1 VGLSEGRGA
10 QDETEVWSMSQVLEG
25 LKAGDISFLEQSP
38 RGVEACHRQGV
49 EPKDLIFQPL
59 ESFMGT
65 ENAQQMRFESHE
77 KQRQEWVRAVARE
90 YRSAAKPSRKQGQ
103 GSNRSRSQASSSRS
117 FAATAVAA
125 REAKALENFEKV
137 LSTAV
142 ETSLENVR
150 KAAEVEAAQAERNA
164 RLESMQRKLYEDKRD
179 EAVCKDAWRKSK
191 YDTAKR
197 VAAFQLEHHAGN
209 VIEKEHVRLRA
220 LKDREARY
228 NSKTEVRRAEHQRRA
243 QSVATTL
250 LEQQQLRATREQ
262 NNDQQDQLR
271 NEAYMRGME
280 KQREHFAMRGKQ
292 KNIEI
297 NSKRNRVREM
307 EDAKVRNIMKK
318 STDKMSQF
326 LHNQLE
332 KQRREEMVQMMKRS
346 EAEKDLQKKQFV
358 LDQAEKRKSEL
369 LKRLSGEE
377 EMLQRAAAKKAD
389 QDALRAEKHTIRQEE
404 INKSKERMRK
414 MEDYRMEKLMEHV
427 QAEDERIKNIQDE
440 KQREMELVRRIK
452 RASHLKQKEIKE
464 KLARRQ
470 QSKLKEVA
478 ESAAGSVLG
487 SPNSAINNEE
497 LTFARKEQV
506 AQQSVQNRG
515 AYTEVTS
522 EASVTHDALTSPT
535 VAAEEEYDDDFAPE
549 SSPEPPMAPSPDPPS
564 PDVEYADDF
573 VGDDDN

>member
-1 VGLSEGRGA
+1 
-10 QDETEVWSMSQVLEG
+10 
-25 LKAGDISFLEQSP
+25 
-38 RGVEACHRQGV
+38 
-49 EPKDLIFQPL
+49 
-59 ESFMGT
+59 
-65 ENAQQMRFESHE
+65 
-77 KQRQEWVRAVARE
+77 
-90 YRSAAKPSRKQGQ
+90 
-103 GSNRSRSQASSSRS
+103 
-117 FAATAVAA
+117 
-125 REAKALENFEKV
+125 
-137 LSTAV
+137 
-142 ETSLENVR
+142 
-150 KAAEVEAAQAERNA
+150 
-164 RLESMQRKLYEDKRD
+164 
-179 EAVCKDAWRKSK
+179 
-191 YDTAKR
+191 
-197 VAAFQLEHHAGN
+197 
-209 VIEKEHVRLRA
+209 
-220 LKDREARY
+220 
-228 NSKTEVRRAEHQRRA
+228 
-243 QSVATTL
+243 VATTL

-549 SSPEPPMAPSPDPPS
+549 SSPEPPMAPSPNPPS